1 MIGSGESVRGHE
13 QVGAFHVYVPDCD
26 AVYNR
31 ALEAGA
37 TSLGAPSDQHYGE
50 RAGYV
55 KDPSGN
61 DWYIATHLGATPALK
76 SRWMVTPF
84 LHPASVPKYIDFLTR
99 ALGAKQLALYEDSG
113 RVAYAA
119 VEIGDAVI
127 EMGEPHE
134 SQSMP
139 SMFYLYVEDC
149 DAWYKRAME
158 AGATSLREPA
168 DQPYGARM
176 AGVQDSFGYQWYFG
190 TPLKDAR

>member
-1 MIGSGESVRGHE
+1 
-13 QVGAFHVYVPDCD
+13 
-26 AVYNR
+26 
-31 ALEAGA
+31 
-37 TSLGAPSDQHYGE
+37 
-50 RAGYV
+50 
-55 KDPSGN
+55 
-61 DWYIATHLGATPALK
+61 
-76 SRWMVTPF
+76 MVTPF
-84 LHPASVPKYIDFLTR
+84 LHPASVPKFIDFLTR

-127 EMGEPHE
+127 EMGEPHDPQTM
-134 SQSMP
+134 S

-176 AGVQDSFGYQWYFG
+176 AGVQDAFGYQWYFG
-190 TPLKDAR
+190 TPLKGAQ